1 MTPRADA
8 ARLLL
13 SSWWR
18 GAHAG
23 RAEPWLPTVPDAA
36 RAPVSEGAVRDD
48 RRQDAEHDF
57 RQIHARFARN
67 ALGIYLAVSVVALAA
82 LATALVSDLQYQ
94 RDGARE
100 ALAVETE
107 LRAQYLASYL
117 GMLADE
123 VQRIGA
129 RPEIDLLDREL
140 GPEQALLDSYRGD
153 RAIFNRGFAL
163 LDDRGDVM
171 WSAPTNLFHDKA
183 PVSAASFGLLRR
195 AVGVQIVPSE
205 SDPGVLLVASPLRR
219 TDQFTGVLLGVID
232 LAAARAVET
241 GFGRRA
247 GVDMALSTRDGRL
260 LFPPSNQ
267 ADPQVA
273 AVAGSE
279 ARSGLPFL
287 VTTTSAPG
295 LIVAG
300 SPVPKTDF
308 VLLSAIGSDALL
320 GPLFRRML
328 TRLVIGL
335 VLSALPLVGF
345 SVFLR
350 GSLRRF
356 RTAEEEAIR
365 SERMRSLG
373 EAASLIAHE
382 VRNSLNSLR
391 LGLDVVLSGESPD
404 QGSRR
409 AEILKSLRGEMHRLA
424 DFTTELLTF
433 SRGVTPNAVP
443 VDLDSFTR
451 RVVES
456 MRPRADDSG
465 VRLDIN
471 PSAAPLPVRADLTL
485 IHVVLTNLVSNALD
499 FAGAGQPPRVVVD
512 AGVADTR
519 CFVRVTDNGPGVAA
533 SIKPRLFEPFV
544 TGRSNGVGIGL
555 ALSRRIARAH
565 GGELRLVADVP
576 GTCFELTLPGAPA

>member
-1 MTPRADA
+1 VTPRADA
-8 ARLLL
+8 TRLLL

-18 GAHAG
+18 SARAG
-23 RAEPWLPTVPDAA
+23 RAHPWLPIEQAAA
-36 RAPVSEGAVRDD
+36 RANVSGGAVRDD

-82 LATALVSDLQYQ
+82 LTAALASDLKYQ
-94 RDGARE
+94 RDGTRE
-100 ALAVETE
+100 SLAIETE

-117 GMLADE
+117 GLLADE

-140 GPEQALLDSYRGD
+140 GPERTLLDSYRGD

-163 LDDRGDVM
+163 LDDHGDVM
-171 WSAPTNLFHDKA
+171 WSTPANLFRDKE

-219 TDQFTGVLLGVID
+219 TAQFTGVLVGVID
-232 LAAARAVET
+232 LAAARAVDT
-241 GFGRRA
+241 GFGHRA

-260 LFPPSNQ
+260 LYPTSGQ
-267 ADPQVA
+267 ADPQIV
-273 AVAGSE
+273 AVAG
-279 ARSGLPFL
+279 ANAPGGQPFL
-287 VTTTSAPG
+287 ITTSSTPS
-295 LIVAG
+295 LVVAG

-320 GPLFRRML
+320 GPLLRRML
-328 TRLVIGL
+328 SRLVVGL
-335 VLSALPLVGF
+335 VLSALPLIGF

-356 RTAEEEAIR
+356 RLAEEEAIR

-391 LGLDVVLSGESPD
+391 LGLDVILSGESPD

-433 SRGVTPNAVP
+433 SRGVTPNVVP
-443 VDLDSFTR
+443 VDLDAFTR

-456 MRPRADDSG
+456 MRPRADDRG
-465 VRLDIN
+465 VRLDVN
-471 PSAAPLPVRADLTL
+471 ASASPLPVNADLTL
-485 IHVVLTNLVSNALD
+485 IHVVLTNLVGNALD
-499 FAGAGQPPRVVVD
+499 FAGSGQPPQVVVETGSS
-512 AGVADTR
+512 AAR
-519 CFVRVTDNGPGVAA
+519 CFVRVIDNGPGVAA
-533 SIKPRLFEPFV
+533 SIRPRLFEPFV

-565 GGELRLVADVP
+565 GGDLRLADEVA
-576 GTCFELTLPGAPA
+576 GTCFELTLPGASA